1 MPSPIF
7 ISLLENSR
15 LEQQLINIY
24 ITHATLQGVVS
35 NLYPDVV
42 ELRTHDGKR
51 CVVDLKKIE
60 AIISL

>member
-7 ISLLENSR
+7 ISLLESSR
-15 LEQQLINIY
+15 LEQQQISIY

-35 NLYPDVV
+35 NLYPEAV

-51 CVVDLKKIE
+51 CVIDLEKIE
-60 AIISL
+60 AIITL

>member
-7 ISLLENSR
+7 ISLLESSR
-15 LEQQLINIY
+15 QEQQQISIY
-24 ITHATLQGVVS
+24 ITHTSLQGVVS
-35 NLYPDVV
+35 NLYPEAV

-51 CVVDLKKIE
+51 CVIDLEKIE

>member
-15 LEQQLINIY
+15 LEQQQISIY
-24 ITHATLQGVVS
+24 ITHAILQGIVS
-35 NLYPDVV
+35 NLYPEAV

-51 CVVDLKKIE
+51 CVVDLEKIE
-60 AIISL
+60 AIITL

>member
-15 LEQQLINIY
+15 LEQQQISIY
-24 ITHATLQGVVS
+24 ITHATLQGIVS

-42 ELRTHDGKR
+42 ELRTPDGKR

-60 AIISL
+60 AVITL